1 MRQAVTDPLLNLVRR
16 HREPVV
22 AQTARSTVA
31 AVMSYAVA
39 LQLSSEAAPLTAPL
53 TALLVTQVTLYTT
66 LRTGVRRVNAVVAG
80 VLISSGFSALVGL
93 TWWSLGVVI
102 LAALIVG
109 RFVKAGE
116 FVPET
121 AISAMLVL
129 GVTQS
134 QVAAMAWDRILET
147 LIGAIVGLAF
157 NVLFVPPVWVQPAG
171 DAVLDLSGRMN
182 RLLVGLGEDVRGFTP
197 VSQAADRLHQARRLD
212 HDIVEV
218 DVELRRAED
227 SLRLNPR
234 VREGLLSR
242 VVLRTGLDALEICA
256 VVLRTTARTVTDLA
270 KKRLDEPLFSEETA
284 EGMRELYVH
293 MAGAVEAFA
302 LLITTPVSASAEE
315 AEDRLVRELEASRAS
330 RDVIAFQ
337 LLDKVREHPP
347 RQWQLHGALLAE
359 ADRLLDELDVEK
371 RSQRLWE
378 ELDRQSREQREKNP
392 VLRRIRQFRSRER
405 AREREQE
412 EERELEWEEE
422 R

>member
-1 MRQAVTDPLLNLVRR
+1 MRQVVTDPLLNLVRR

-22 AQTARSTVA
+22 AQTARSTIA

-270 KKRLDEPLFSEETA
+270 KKRLDEPLFSEEIA
-284 EGMRELYVH
+284 AGMQELYVH

-337 LLDKVREHPP
+337 LLDKVREHP

-359 ADRLLDELDVEK
+359 ADRMLDELDVEK

>member
-80 VLISSGFSALVGL
+80 VLVSSGFSALVGL

-270 KKRLDEPLFSEETA
+270 KKRLDEPLFSEEIA
-284 EGMRELYVH
+284 EGLQELYVH

-337 LLDKVREHPP
+337 LLDKVREHP

-422 R
+422 S

>member
-22 AQTARSTVA
+22 AQTARSTIA

-147 LIGAIVGLAF
+147 LIGAVVGLAF

-284 EGMRELYVH
+284 EGMQELYVH

-337 LLDKVREHPP
+337 LLDKVREHP

>member
-1 MRQAVTDPLLNLVRR
+1 MREVTDPLLNLVRR

-22 AQTARSTVA
+22 AQTARSTIA
-31 AVMSYAVA
+31 AVISYAVA
-39 LQLSSEAAPLTAPL
+39 LELSSEPAPLTAPL

-66 LRTGVRRVNAVVAG
+66 LRTGMRRVNSVVAG
-80 VLISSGFSALVGL
+80 VLLASGFSALVGL
-93 TWWSLGVVI
+93 SWWSLGVVI
-102 LAALIVG
+102 LMALIVG

-129 GVTQS
+129 GVTQN
-134 QVAAMAWDRILET
+134 QVAQMAWDRILET
-147 LIGAIVGLAF
+147 LIGAIVGLGF

-171 DAVLDLSGRMN
+171 EAVIDLAGRMR
-182 RLLVGLGEDVRGFTP
+182 RLLVGLGEDVCGFTP
-197 VSQAADRLHQARRLD
+197 VSQAADRLHQARQLD

-242 VVLRTGLDALEICA
+242 VVMRTGLDALEICA

-270 KKRLDEPLFSEETA
+270 KKRLDEPLFSEEIATS
-284 EGMRELYVH
+284 MRELYVH
-293 MAGAVEAFA
+293 MSAAVEAFA
-302 LLITTPVSASAEE
+302 VLITTPVSANAEE
-315 AEDRLVRELEASRAS
+315 AEDRLVQELEASRAS
-330 RDVIAFQ
+330 RDTVAFL
-337 LLDKVREHPP
+337 LLDKVREHP

-371 RSQRLWE
+371 RSERLWE

-392 VLRRIRQFRSRER
+392 VLRRIRQFRNRER
-405 AREREQE
+405 ARQREQE

>member
-171 DAVLDLSGRMN
+171 DAVLDLSGRMS

-337 LLDKVREHPP
+337 LLDKVREHP

>member
-22 AQTARSTVA
+22 AQTARSTIA

-147 LIGAIVGLAF
+147 LIGAVVGLAF

-284 EGMRELYVH
+284 EGMQELYVH

-337 LLDKVREHPP
+337 LLDKVREHP

-422 R
+422 H

>member
-22 AQTARSTVA
+22 AQTARSTIA

-147 LIGAIVGLAF
+147 LIGAVVGLAF

-182 RLLVGLGEDVRGFTP
+182 RLLVGLGEDVRGITP

-284 EGMRELYVH
+284 EGMQELYVH

-337 LLDKVREHPP
+337 LLDKVREHP

-422 R
+422 H

>member
-284 EGMRELYVH
+284 EGMQELYVH

-337 LLDKVREHPP
+337 LLDKVREHP

>member
-1 MRQAVTDPLLNLVRR
+1 
-16 HREPVV
+16 
-22 AQTARSTVA
+22 
-31 AVMSYAVA
+31 
-39 LQLSSEAAPLTAPL
+39 
-53 TALLVTQVTLYTT
+53 
-66 LRTGVRRVNAVVAG
+66 
-80 VLISSGFSALVGL
+80 
-93 TWWSLGVVI
+93 
-102 LAALIVG
+102 
-109 RFVKAGE
+109 
-116 FVPET
+116 
-121 AISAMLVL
+121 
-129 GVTQS
+129 
-134 QVAAMAWDRILET
+134 
-147 LIGAIVGLAF
+147 
-157 NVLFVPPVWVQPAG
+157 
-171 DAVLDLSGRMN
+171 
-182 RLLVGLGEDVRGFTP
+182 
-197 VSQAADRLHQARRLD
+197 
-212 HDIVEV
+212 
-218 DVELRRAED
+218 
-227 SLRLNPR
+227 
-234 VREGLLSR
+234 
-242 VVLRTGLDALEICA
+242 
-256 VVLRTTARTVTDLA
+256 VTDLA

-337 LLDKVREHPP
+337 LLDKVREHP